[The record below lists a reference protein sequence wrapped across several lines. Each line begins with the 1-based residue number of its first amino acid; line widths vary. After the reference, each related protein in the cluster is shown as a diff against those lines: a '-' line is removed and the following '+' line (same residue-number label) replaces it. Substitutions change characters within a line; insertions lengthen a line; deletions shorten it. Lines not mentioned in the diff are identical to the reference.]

1 MELKIYLQMIRKGW
15 WIIVLTM
22 LVALNATLIFDYL
35 TPPSY
40 LASSRFLVSP
50 NPSVLVTESDQV
62 NSLEALDS
70 RSIVVTYSEIL
81 NSRRI
86 YQEALLANN
95 IPLISAEDYVAIT
108 VVLPDANVLEL
119 TVTGEDPQVV
129 TNLANT
135 IGQLAI
141 SNISS
146 LYRAYNISVLD
157 PAVVPT
163 VPVSP
168 VPARDALLAVA
179 MGLVLGVA
187 IAIFSEQIRIPLES
201 FRQRLR
207 IDSLTGVY
215 TSQYFRKLVED
226 AITENPEEAPTVGI
240 VELSGLQ
247 ELQETLPPVAF
258 QMAMERARDIL
269 RRELRGNDDLGRW
282 NTFSYI
288 VMLPSTP
295 GTAAGRTFDRIFQ
308 SLKQPMEFRQ
318 YNITLNLDP
327 HIGGAVYNNSLTA
340 KELLDQAESVL
351 EKSRQSQE
359 SPVNVW
365 EMNNP
370 FLIGK
375 DA

>member
-15 WIIVLTM
+15 WIILLTM
-22 LVALNATLIFDYL
+22 LVALNATLIFDYFA
-35 TPPSY
+35 TPSY
-40 LASSRFLVSP
+40 LASARFLVSP
-50 NPSVLVTESDQV
+50 NPTVLVTESDQV

-95 IPLISAEDYVAIT
+95 VPLLEAEDYVAIT

-119 TVTGEDPQVV
+119 TVTGPDPIIV

-135 IGQLAI
+135 IGQMAI
-141 SNISS
+141 ANISG

-157 PAVVPT
+157 PAVVPVT
-163 VPVSP
+163 PVSP

-187 IAIFSEQIRIPLES
+187 LAIFSEQIRIPMES

-215 TSQYFRKLVED
+215 TNQYFRKLLED
-226 AITENPEEAPTVGI
+226 AITENPEEAPTIGI
-240 VELSGLQ
+240 VELTGLQ
-247 ELQETLPPVAF
+247 ELHETLPPVAF
-258 QMAMERARDIL
+258 QMAMERARDVL
-269 RRELRGNDDLGRW
+269 RRELRGNDELGRW

-295 GTAAGRTFDRIFQ
+295 GTAASRTFDRIFQ
-308 SLKQPMEFRQ
+308 SLRPTLELGQ
-318 YNITLNLDP
+318 YNLSINLDP

-340 KELLDQAESVL
+340 KELIDQAESVL
-351 EKSRQSQE
+351 EKSRQSLGNT
-359 SPVNVW
+359 VNVW